1 MMKDN
6 NLYDILKN
14 PALDAVQRLQEII
27 AGSAIRNLQASS
39 AIGAALKFET
49 IGAYAAMRE
58 LQSAFDTVNLSM
70 GGARAAI
77 EEYRRIVEPISES
90 IKAMNN
96 AYTPIFEQTK
106 AFDALYMKGIISGLQ
121 ASASAMK
128 AISSLNL
135 SGIAS
140 IIDALPKYDFL
151 SDMVS
156 DDFSANVAQNIY
168 KSGEITQDDI
178 NEEISEVI
186 SKKQFSPKAE
196 WDKLKKTK
204 WFIAIKILII
214 VVTFVCNP
222 ITEYTKDKALDSLGI
237 TEFWE
242 NSGIYD
248 LIDSIFGETEKTTVS
263 EEEAKATVDK
273 SKTGN
278 ISKKKP

>member
-39 AIGAALKFET
+39 AIGAALKLET